1 MIVIVGRQTSQ
12 DVKEYEGVEGLD
24 NKDSLLSGLT
34 NNNIGSTYTELK
46 ADKTAINGV
55 WKLNRDGVGLAW
67 YKV

>member
-12 DVKEYEGVEGLD
+12 DIKEFEGVETID
-24 NKDSLLSGLT
+24 NKDSLLANLT
-34 NNNIGSTYTELK
+34 NANIGSTYTELK

-55 WKLNRDGVGLAW
+55 WKLNNDGVGLAW